1 MAVLWRL
8 SGTRVLDINAA
19 IAVGARVRFFAGHTT
34 TPLTVYADPALATPL
49 PQEVMADAF
58 GLWPAIYLPYGD
70 YDEQA
75 LTSEGAQ
82 LWYFRGIANPAP
94 GSGSG
99 GGSAVGADQI
109 FQTGDVLWLPRA
121 GLRAGW
127 VRDNGRTIG
136 SAGSG
141 ATERANA
148 DTQALFEYLWLTY
161 DNTICPVSG
170 GRGATGAADFA
181 ANKTIALPDLRGR
194 TPTGLDDM
202 GNGAANRIQVSTTIT
217 TSNGSTS
224 AVVANATGLAIGMKV
239 RSAHVP
245 SGTTVTD
252 IAGSMITLSAV
263 ATAAES
269 GTPARFSF
277 FDDAQVAG
285 STGGV
290 HTHLQR
296 VKELAQHNHGGSTGS
311 AGSTELSYTM
321 PGAPMTAYI
330 SGSNAQAIA
339 ITSTGTIAVP
349 AHMHAIASD
358 GASLPMINLQPSVLG
373 TFYRKL

>member
-8 SGTRVLDINAA
+8 SGTRALDINAA
-19 IAVGARVRFFAGHTT
+19 IAAGARVRFFAGSTT

-49 PQEVMADAF
+49 PQEIAADAF
-58 GLWPAIYLPYGD
+58 GMWPAIYLPYGD

-75 LTSEGAQ
+75 LTREGAQ

-99 GGSAVGADQI
+99 SEVSADRL

-121 GLRAGW
+121 GMRAGW

-161 DNTICPVSG
+161 DNMICPVSG

-194 TPTGLDDM
+194 TPVGLDDM
-202 GNGAANRIQVSTTIT
+202 GHVAANRIQVSTTVT
-217 TSNGSTS
+217 TSNGSAS
-224 AVVANATGLAIGMKV
+224 AVVANAAGLAIGMKV
-239 RSAHVP
+239 RMAHVP
-245 SGTTVTD
+245 SGATITD
-252 IAGSMITLSAV
+252 IAGSAITLSAA
-263 ATAAES
+263 ATASES

-285 STGGV
+285 NTGGLHV
-290 HTHLQR
+290 HQQR
-296 VKELAQHNHGGSTGS
+296 VKELAQHDHGGSTGS
-311 AGSTELSYTM
+311 AGAATPSYTA
-321 PGAPMTAYI
+321 PGAPMTAFT
-330 SGSNAQAIA
+330 SGSNAQAVA
-339 ITSTGTIAVP
+339 VTSTGTITIP
-349 AHMHAIASD
+349 AHMHAIASE
-358 GASLPMINLQPSVLG
+358 GNSLAMINLQPSVLG